1 MKSLPT
7 AIVINSIN
15 EDIYKEFNKFFP
27 SFIKIYYSSDIVG
40 AQITGAYKNVIAIA
54 AGICEGLNLGNN
66 AKASLIS
73 RGLVEMYRFGKFF
86 KAKEESFLGLSGSGD
101 LFLTANS
108 KLSRNFTVGLNL
120 AKNRRLEDILN
131 DLGQTAEGVKTSQ
144 AIYEL
149 AKKHNIYTPIANEV
163 KLILDGKIPQNSLK
177 DLLNSASKV

>member
-1 MKSLPT
+1 
-7 AIVINSIN
+7 
-15 EDIYKEFNKFFP
+15 
-27 SFIKIYYSSDIVG
+27 
-40 AQITGAYKNVIAIA
+40 
-54 AGICEGLNLGNN
+54 
-66 AKASLIS
+66 
-73 RGLVEMYRFGKFF
+73 
-86 KAKEESFLGLSGSGD
+86 
-101 LFLTANS
+101 LTANS